1 MVTSKEYLF
10 TTVREHKDDIYAKF
24 NVKSLAVFGSVAK
37 GTASADSDI
46 DILVSYTKTPGF
58 FEFLNLKEYLETL
71 LGKRVDLVTEKAL
84 KKQLRKQILQ
94 EAIRVA

>member
-1 MVTSKEYLF
+1 
-10 TTVREHKDDIYAKF
+10 
-24 NVKSLAVFGSVAK
+24 
-37 GTASADSDI
+37 
-46 DILVSYTKTPGF
+46 LVSYTKTPGF